1 MRQASSHGLWRVPH
15 RPLLRSGEGCRRFPS
30 CRCRIAATCLTA
42 TWNDWA
48 RQAGLNHRLGSLS
61 TPSPR
66 RIYTLY
72 ALFLRGETQA
82 STRSDIIRPVRG
94 RCFRRRKR
102 PRRRPMAKRC
112 SSLATICVAMS
123 CAALLCCL
131 ARGEAQV
138 QQQKASVRIFNTA
151 KQKLREGKTI
161 VGATVFSPDPN
172 IYCAMANAGYDF
184 LWIEMQ
190 HSPLTYG
197 DVAKMIWACRGASAM
212 PFIRVPDATEG
223 DIQKA
228 TDIGAVG
235 IIVPTVDT
243 VEKAQAAVKWS
254 KYPPEGRRSQGN
266 GQYGALWGSDY
277 RQIANDNMVVV
288 IMIETPIGVENAE
301 KIASVPGIDVIFAA
315 STDLGNFSGHRQGE
329 KDYEALVTRIHDVT
343 LEHGIR
349 LGGPQA
355 WKGRPGFTFFQGP
368 GETELIRAGAR
379 ANLSANPEAKPT
391 AAPVEGEKP
400 R

>member
-1 MRQASSHGLWRVPH
+1 MPTPKEKPMS
-15 RPLLRSGEGCRRFPS
+15 
-30 CRCRIAATCLTA
+30 
-42 TWNDWA
+42 A
-48 RQAGLNHRLGSLS
+48 RQVFSFLAICLMLS
-61 TPSPR
+61 W
-66 RIYTLY
+66 I
-72 ALFLRGETQA
+72 GQ
-82 STRSDIIRPVRG
+82 G
-94 RCFRRRKR
+94 N
-102 PRRRPMAKRC
+102 
-112 SSLATICVAMS
+112 
-123 CAALLCCL
+123 
-131 ARGEAQV
+131 AQS
-138 QQQKASVRIFNTA
+138 QQQKAPARLYNTA
-151 KQKLREGKTI
+151 KQKLKDGKPL

-190 HSPLTYG
+190 HSPLTYE

-212 PFIRVPDATEG
+212 PFIRVPDATES

-228 TDIGAVG
+228 TDIGALG

-277 RQIANDNMVVV
+277 RQTANDNMVVV
-288 IMIETPIGVENAE
+288 IMIETPMGVENAE

-315 STDLGNFSGHRQGE
+315 STDLGNFSGHRQGDKE
-329 KDYEALVTRIHDVT
+329 YEALVTRIRDVT
-343 LEHGIR
+343 LQHGIR

-355 WKGRPGFTFFQGP
+355 WKDRPGFTFFQGP
-368 GETELIRAGAR
+368 GETQLIRAGAQV
-379 ANLSANPEAKPT
+379 NLSTNPKAETAPGVAPIEGAKP
-391 AAPVEGEKP
+391 

>member
-1 MRQASSHGLWRVPH
+1 MK
-15 RPLLRSGEGCRRFPS
+15 RRDSLSLIAMLTAVICTARAWSALGPG
-30 CRCRIAATCLTA
+30 RIA
-42 TWNDWA
+42 
-48 RQAGLNHRLGSLS
+48 
-61 TPSPR
+61 
-66 RIYTLY
+66 
-72 ALFLRGETQA
+72 
-82 STRSDIIRPVRG
+82 
-94 RCFRRRKR
+94 
-102 PRRRPMAKRC
+102 
-112 SSLATICVAMS
+112 
-123 CAALLCCL
+123 
-131 ARGEAQV
+131 EAQA
-138 QQQKASVRIFNTA
+138 QKAPGRTFNTA
-151 KQKLREGKTI
+151 KQKLRDGKTL

-172 IYCAMANAGYDF
+172 IYCAVANSGYDYT
-184 LWIEMQ
+184 WIEMQ
-190 HSPLTYG
+190 HSPLTFE
-197 DVAKMIWACRGASAM
+197 DVAKMIWACRGSSAM
-212 PFIRVPDATEG
+212 PFIRVPDATES

-243 VEKAQAAVKWS
+243 VEKAQAAVKWA

-329 KDYEALVTRIHDVT
+329 KEYEALVTRIHDVT
-343 LEHGIR
+343 LQHGIR

-355 WKGRPGFTFFQGP
+355 WKGRPGFTFFQAP

-379 ANLSANPEAKPT
+379 LNLTGNAGGEAKPGV
-391 AAPVEGEKP
+391 APLEGEKP
-400 R
+400 PR